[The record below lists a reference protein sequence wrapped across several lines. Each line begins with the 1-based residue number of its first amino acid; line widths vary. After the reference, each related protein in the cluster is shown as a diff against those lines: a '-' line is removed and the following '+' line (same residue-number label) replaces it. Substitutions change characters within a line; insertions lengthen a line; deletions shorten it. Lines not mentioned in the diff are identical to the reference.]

1 MSTCTSL
8 IQIFRSILL
17 LWTFH
22 AKETVFAKGL
32 TFFLLWIL
40 AEGVRPVGAQVAP
53 KMTYQAVV
61 RTASGAL
68 VSQSTV
74 GLRLSIVRDSVNGTV
89 VYQEVFQPAPS
100 TNTHGLL
107 TVDLGGGQ
115 AVIGSMVGVDWGTAS
130 HFVRTEVDLSGGTN
144 YSLLGTTPMLSVPY
158 ALVADKVRYLDR
170 GNALGNTPYWNGSVW
185 VSGSR
190 NLYHDGTNVGIG
202 SVAPANTKL
211 YVFGDSVAMSAYSTR
226 KNAAFLQNN
235 SDSYATL
242 YAENFGNAPA
252 AIFTADSFA
261 NSTLYAYAPYSN
273 AILGYSTGTYAT
285 IAATNPNGPA
295 GYLYGNSLYSTLL
308 CGNDSGTAIHVVG
321 GRPNLAA
328 AYFQP
333 STGVNGWYN
342 ASSAVNLGNLSV
354 GGTLSK
360 AAGTFRIDHPVDPD
374 NKFLVHSF
382 VESPDMMNLYNGNV
396 LTDATG
402 MATVELPSYFCAENK
417 DFRYQL
423 TPIGGEGFSRVR
435 VVTKISD
442 NRFVIQSDPPRIEV
456 SWQVTGIRNDRYAQ
470 AHPIDP
476 EPIKAAHEK
485 GRYLHPELYGQ
496 PVNQGLLYMA
506 PPAQSPAPSMD
517 KTLTRHE

>member
-1 MSTCTSL
+1 MAHFDTL
-8 IQIFRSILL
+8 LRKFLFRLGWLSAVCIPALL
-17 LWTFH
+17 N
-22 AKETVFAKGL
+22 G
-32 TFFLLWIL
+32 
-40 AEGVRPVGAQVAP
+40 QAP
-53 KMTYQAVV
+53 QKMTYQSVV
-61 RTASGAL
+61 RSGSGAL
-68 VSQSTV
+68 VSNRSIGLKISILQGSTSGPV
-74 GLRLSIVRDSVNGTV
+74 IYS
-89 VYQEVFQPAPS
+89 EVFTPNPV
-100 TNTHGLL
+100 TNLHGLL
-107 TVDLGGGQ
+107 SVDLGDGQ
-115 AVIGSMVGVDWGTAS
+115 ALTGSLAGIDWGAGPYW
-130 HFVRTEVDLSGGTN
+130 VRTEVDLAGGNN
-144 YSLLGTTPMLSVPY
+144 YSVLGHSPLQSVPFALY
-158 ALVADKVRYLDR
+158 AEQFRYL
-170 GNALGNTPYWNGSVW
+170 GKGTAPGNTPYWNGLEW
-185 VSGSR
+185 VAGSR
-190 NLYHDGTNVGIG
+190 NLYHNGTNVGIG

-211 YVFGDSVAMSAYSTR
+211 YVFGDSVAVSAYSTR
-226 KNAAFLQNN
+226 QNAAFLQNN
-235 SDSYATL
+235 SDNYATL

-308 CGNDSGTAIHVVG
+308 CGNDSGTAVHVVG

-333 STGVNGWYN
+333 SVGANGWYN

-360 AAGTFRIDHPVDPD
+360 AAGTFRIDHPLDPD

-396 LTDATG
+396 ITDAKG
-402 MATVELPSYFCAENK
+402 LATVELPSYFCAENK

-423 TPIGGEGFSRVR
+423 TAIGGEGFSRVR
-435 VVTKISD
+435 VVSKISD
-442 NRFVIQSDPPRIEV
+442 NRFVIQSDPPLTEV
-456 SWQVTGIRNDRYAQ
+456 SWQVTGIRNDRYAR

-476 EPIKAAHEK
+476 EPAKAAHEK

-496 PVNQGLLYMA
+496 PVDQGLLYMD
-506 PPAQSPAPSMD
+506 PPSQSPAPSLE
-517 KTLTRHE
+517 KTLNRNE

>member
-1 MSTCTSL
+1 MV
-8 IQIFRSILL
+8 LL
-17 LWTFH
+17 DTLLR
-22 AKETVFAKGL
+22 K
-32 TFFLLWIL
+32 FLYRIGWACVACFPALL
-40 AEGVRPVGAQVAP
+40 NAQAP
-53 KMTYQAVV
+53 QKMTYQAVV
-61 RTASGAL
+61 RSASGAL
-68 VSQSTV
+68 VSNTSI
-74 GLRLSIVRDSVNGTV
+74 GLKISILQGSSSGPILYSEVFTPNPLTNLNGLVSVNLGEGQV
-89 VYQEVFQPAPS
+89 
-100 TNTHGLL
+100 L
-107 TVDLGGGQ
+107 TGPLSG
-115 AVIGSMVGVDWGTAS
+115 IDWGAGPYW
-130 HFVRTEVDLSGGTN
+130 VRTEVDLAGGNN
-144 YSLLGTTPMLSVPY
+144 YSILGHSPLQSVPY
-158 ALVADKVRYLDR
+158 ALYAEQYRYL
-170 GNALGNTPYWNGSVW
+170 GKGTALGNTPYWNGSQW
-185 VSGSR
+185 VAGSR

-211 YVFGDSVAMSAYSTR
+211 YVFGDSVAVSAYSTR
-226 KNAAFLQNN
+226 QNAAFLQNN
-235 SDSYATL
+235 SDSYATI

-261 NSTLYAYAPYSN
+261 NTTLYAYAPYSN

-333 STGVNGWYN
+333 STGANGWYN

-396 LTDATG
+396 VTDATG

-435 VVTKISD
+435 VVSKISN
-442 NRFVIQSDPPRIEV
+442 NRFVIQSDPPRTEV
-456 SWQVTGIRNDRYAQ
+456 SWQVTGIRNDRYAR

-476 EPIKAAHEK
+476 EPTKAAHEK

-506 PPAQSPAPSMD
+506 PPPQSPAPSMD
-517 KTLTRHE
+517 KTLNRHE

>member
-1 MSTCTSL
+1 MA
-8 IQIFRSILL
+8 LL
-17 LWTFH
+17 DMLLR
-22 AKETVFAKGL
+22 K
-32 TFFLLWIL
+32 FLYRIGWACVACFPALL
-40 AEGVRPVGAQVAP
+40 NAQAP
-53 KMTYQAVV
+53 QKMTYQAVV
-61 RTASGAL
+61 RSASGAL
-68 VSQSTV
+68 VSNTSI
-74 GLRLSIVRDSVNGTV
+74 GLKISILQGSSSGPILYSEVFTPNPLTNLHGLVSVNLGDGQV
-89 VYQEVFQPAPS
+89 
-100 TNTHGLL
+100 L
-107 TVDLGGGQ
+107 TGPLSG
-115 AVIGSMVGVDWGTAS
+115 IDWGAGPYW
-130 HFVRTEVDLSGGTN
+130 VRTEVDLAGGNN
-144 YSLLGTTPMLSVPY
+144 YSILGHSPLQSVPY
-158 ALVADKVRYLDR
+158 ALYAEQYRYL
-170 GNALGNTPYWNGSVW
+170 GKGTALGNTPYWNGSEW
-185 VSGSR
+185 VAGSR

-202 SVAPANTKL
+202 SAAPANTKL
-211 YVFGDSVAMSAYSTR
+211 YVFGDSVAVSAYSTR
-226 KNAAFLQNN
+226 QNAAFLQNN

-261 NSTLYAYAPYSN
+261 NTTLYAYAPYSN

-333 STGVNGWYN
+333 STGANGWYN

-396 LTDATG
+396 VTDATG

-435 VVTKISD
+435 VVSKISN
-442 NRFVIQSDPPRIEV
+442 NRFVIQSDPPRTEV
-456 SWQVTGIRNDRYAQ
+456 SWQVTGIRNDRYAR

-476 EPIKAAHEK
+476 EPTKAAHEK

-506 PPAQSPAPSMD
+506 PPLQSPAPSMG
-517 KTLTRHE
+517 KTLNRHE

>member
-1 MSTCTSL
+1 MVHLET
-8 IQIFRSILL
+8 LL
-17 LWTFH
+17 R
-22 AKETVFAKGL
+22 K
-32 TFFLLWIL
+32 FLYRIGWACVACFPALL
-40 AEGVRPVGAQVAP
+40 NAQAP
-53 KMTYQAVV
+53 QKMTYQAVV
-61 RTASGAL
+61 RSASGAL
-68 VSQSTV
+68 VSNTSI
-74 GLRLSIVRDSVNGTV
+74 GLKISILQGSSSGPILYSEVFTPNPLTNLHGLVSVNLGDGQV
-89 VYQEVFQPAPS
+89 
-100 TNTHGLL
+100 L
-107 TVDLGGGQ
+107 TGPLSG
-115 AVIGSMVGVDWGTAS
+115 IDWGAGPYW
-130 HFVRTEVDLSGGTN
+130 VRTEVDLAGGNN
-144 YSLLGTTPMLSVPY
+144 YSILGHSPLQSVPY
-158 ALVADKVRYLDR
+158 ALYAEQYRYL
-170 GNALGNTPYWNGSVW
+170 GKGTALGNTPYWNGSEW
-185 VSGSR
+185 VAGSR

-211 YVFGDSVAMSAYSTR
+211 YVFGDSVAVSAYSTR
-226 KNAAFLQNN
+226 QNAAFLQNN

-261 NSTLYAYAPYSN
+261 NTTLYAYAPYSN

-333 STGVNGWYN
+333 STGANGWYN

-396 LTDATG
+396 VTDATG

-435 VVTKISD
+435 VVSKISN

-456 SWQVTGIRNDRYAQ
+456 SWQVTGIRNDRYAR

-476 EPIKAAHEK
+476 EPTKAAHEK

-506 PPAQSPAPSMD
+506 PPPQSPAPSMD
-517 KTLTRHE
+517 KTLNRHE

>member
-1 MSTCTSL
+1 MA
-8 IQIFRSILL
+8 LL
-17 LWTFH
+17 DMLLR
-22 AKETVFAKGL
+22 K
-32 TFFLLWIL
+32 FLYRIGWACVACFPALL
-40 AEGVRPVGAQVAP
+40 NAQAP
-53 KMTYQAVV
+53 QKMTYQAVV
-61 RTASGAL
+61 RSASGAL
-68 VSQSTV
+68 VSNTSI
-74 GLRLSIVRDSVNGTV
+74 GLKISILQGSSSGPILYSEVFTPNPLTNLHGLVSVNLGDGQV
-89 VYQEVFQPAPS
+89 
-100 TNTHGLL
+100 L
-107 TVDLGGGQ
+107 TGPLSG
-115 AVIGSMVGVDWGTAS
+115 IDWGAGPYW
-130 HFVRTEVDLSGGTN
+130 VRTEVDLAGGNN
-144 YSLLGTTPMLSVPY
+144 YSILGHSPLQSVPY
-158 ALVADKVRYLDR
+158 ALYAEQYRYL
-170 GNALGNTPYWNGSVW
+170 GKGTALGNTPYWNGSEW
-185 VSGSR
+185 VAGSR

-202 SVAPANTKL
+202 SAAPANTKL
-211 YVFGDSVAMSAYSTR
+211 YVFGDSVAVSAYSTR
-226 KNAAFLQNN
+226 QNAAFLLNN

-261 NSTLYAYAPYSN
+261 NTTLYAYAPYSN

-396 LTDATG
+396 VTDATG

-435 VVTKISD
+435 VVSKISN
-442 NRFVIQSDPPRIEV
+442 NRFVIQSDPPRTEV
-456 SWQVTGIRNDRYAQ
+456 SWQVTGIRNDRYAR

-476 EPIKAAHEK
+476 EPTKAAHEK

-517 KTLTRHE
+517 KTLNRHE

>member
-8 IQIFRSILL
+8 IQIFRSILFF
-17 LWTFH
+17 WTFH
-22 AKETVFAKGL
+22 AKDTVFAKGL
-32 TFFLLWIL
+32 TLLLLWIL
-40 AEGVRPVGAQVAP
+40 VEGVLPVGAQVSP

-89 VYQEVFQPAPS
+89 AYQEIFQPAPS
-100 TNTHGLL
+100 TNAHGLL

-115 AVIGSMVGVDWGTAS
+115 AVIGTLAGVDWGSAS

-226 KNAAFLQNN
+226 QNAAFLQNN
-235 SDSYATL
+235 SDTYSTL

-252 AIFTADSFA
+252 AVFAADSFA
-261 NSTLYAYAPYSN
+261 NATIYSYAPFSN
-273 AILGYSTGTYAT
+273 ALLCYSTGPYAT
-285 IAATNPNGPA
+285 LAATNPNGPA
-295 GYLYGNSLYSTLL
+295 GYLYGNSAYSTLL
-308 CGNDSGTAIHVVG
+308 CGNDSGTAIHMVG
-321 GRPNLAA
+321 GTSSLAA

-333 STGVNGWYN
+333 YGTAHGWYN
-342 ASSAVNLGNLSV
+342 ASTAINVGNLSV

-396 LTDATG
+396 VTDHAG
-402 MATVELPSYFCAENK
+402 MATVELPSYFCAENR

-423 TPIGGEGFSRVR
+423 TPVGGDGFTRVR
-435 VVTKISD
+435 VASKIAH
-442 NRFVIQSDPPRIEV
+442 NRFVIQSEV
-456 SWQVTGIRNDRYAQ
+456 PHTEISWQVSGIRNDRYAR

-476 EPIKAAHEK
+476 EPIKAPQER

-496 PVNQGLLYMA
+496 PSEKGLLYMA
-506 PPAQSPAPSMD
+506 PPATPPLP
-517 KTLTRHE
+517 KR

>member
-1 MSTCTSL
+1 
-8 IQIFRSILL
+8 
-17 LWTFH
+17 
-22 AKETVFAKGL
+22 
-32 TFFLLWIL
+32 
-40 AEGVRPVGAQVAP
+40 
-53 KMTYQAVV
+53 
-61 RTASGAL
+61 
-68 VSQSTV
+68 
-74 GLRLSIVRDSVNGTV
+74 
-89 VYQEVFQPAPS
+89 
-100 TNTHGLL
+100 
-107 TVDLGGGQ
+107 
-115 AVIGSMVGVDWGTAS
+115 
-130 HFVRTEVDLSGGTN
+130 
-144 YSLLGTTPMLSVPY
+144 
-158 ALVADKVRYLDR
+158 
-170 GNALGNTPYWNGSVW
+170 
-185 VSGSR
+185 
-190 NLYHDGTNVGIG
+190 
-202 SVAPANTKL
+202 APANTKL
-211 YVFGDSVAMSAYSTR
+211 YVFGDSVAVSAYSTR
-226 KNAAFLQNN
+226 QNAAFLQNN

-261 NSTLYAYAPYSN
+261 NATLYAYAPYSN

-308 CGNDSGTAIHVVG
+308 CGNDSGTAVHVVG

-333 STGVNGWYN
+333 FTGANGWYN

-396 LTDATG
+396 VTDATG

-435 VVTKISD
+435 VVSKISN

-456 SWQVTGIRNDRYAQ
+456 SWQVTGIRNDRYAR

-476 EPIKAAHEK
+476 EPTKAAHEK

-506 PPAQSPAPSMD
+506 PPAQSPAPSMG
-517 KTLTRHE
+517 KTLNRHE

>member
-185 VSGSR
+185 V
-190 NLYHDGTNVGIG
+190 
-202 SVAPANTKL
+202 
-211 YVFGDSVAMSAYSTR
+211 
-226 KNAAFLQNN
+226 
-235 SDSYATL
+235 
-242 YAENFGNAPA
+242 
-252 AIFTADSFA
+252 
-261 NSTLYAYAPYSN
+261 
-273 AILGYSTGTYAT
+273 
-285 IAATNPNGPA
+285 
-295 GYLYGNSLYSTLL
+295 
-308 CGNDSGTAIHVVG
+308 
-321 GRPNLAA
+321 
-328 AYFQP
+328 
-333 STGVNGWYN
+333 
-342 ASSAVNLGNLSV
+342 
-354 GGTLSK
+354 
-360 AAGTFRIDHPVDPD
+360 
-374 NKFLVHSF
+374 
-382 VESPDMMNLYNGNV
+382 
-396 LTDATG
+396 
-402 MATVELPSYFCAENK
+402 
-417 DFRYQL
+417 
-423 TPIGGEGFSRVR
+423 
-435 VVTKISD
+435 
-442 NRFVIQSDPPRIEV
+442 
-456 SWQVTGIRNDRYAQ
+456 
-470 AHPIDP
+470 
-476 EPIKAAHEK
+476 
-485 GRYLHPELYGQ
+485 
-496 PVNQGLLYMA
+496 
-506 PPAQSPAPSMD
+506 
-517 KTLTRHE
+517 